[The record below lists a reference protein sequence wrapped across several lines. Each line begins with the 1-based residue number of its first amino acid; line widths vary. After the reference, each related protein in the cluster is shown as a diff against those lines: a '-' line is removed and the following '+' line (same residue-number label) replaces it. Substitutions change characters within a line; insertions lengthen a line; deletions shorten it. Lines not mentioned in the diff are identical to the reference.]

1 MKKYLLLFVVVIL
14 TSCQDGA
21 VIEEAVLIGTKT
33 NTAQT
38 LEQNFN
44 NKAKNIIL
52 FIGDGMGP
60 NQVELARLS
69 VGGANHRL
77 SFENFPVTGIV
88 LNSSAQNLYTDSA
101 AAATTWAT
109 GVKTKNGYLS
119 VDPNNKFLPTIH
131 ELLSTKGYLTGLVAT
146 SSVTH
151 ATPAAFYAHIKDR
164 SEHKQ
169 IAQMLVESD
178 IAIALGGGSEFFKLP
193 ISDQAIHIIDN
204 GNSLDQDNLTQHSR
218 VLGLFGEDGLDRRLL
233 SPPTQLQMTEKS
245 LDFLDLKTSNCPG
258 FFLMSE
264 GSQIDWAGHYNDV
277 EYMLLEFADFDDSV
291 AAAIEFAKQDK
302 ETLILVTADHATG
315 GLVLQKPRG
324 SSIRAQWTMTSHD
337 LSPINIYAYGPGAE
351 KFSGVMDNTEIFD
364 RMLEVLDYENL
375 DSNNCID

>member
-33 NTAQT
+33 NAAQT

-101 AAATTWAT
+101 AAATAWAA

-119 VDPNNKFLPTIH
+119 VDADNKFLPTIP

-146 SSVTH
+146 SSITH
-151 ATPAAFYAHIKDR
+151 ATPAAFYAHINSR
-164 SEHKQ
+164 SKHKK
-169 IAQMLVESD
+169 IAEMLVESD
-178 IAIALGGGSEFFKLP
+178 IAIALGGGSEFFKMPL
-193 ISDQAIHIIDN
+193 SNEAIHIINSVD
-204 GNSLDQDNLTQHSR
+204 SLDEDNLIEHSR
-218 VLGLFGEDGLDRRLL
+218 VLGLFGEDGLDRRL
-233 SPPTQLQMTEKS
+233 SPPTQLKMTEKAV
-245 LDFLDLKTSNCPG
+245 DFLDLKTANCPG

-264 GSQIDWAGHYNDV
+264 GSQIDWAGHDNNV
-277 EYMLLEFADFDDSV
+277 KYMLSEFADFDDSI
-291 AAAIEFAKQDK
+291 AAAIEFAKKDQ

-324 SSIRAQWTMTSHD
+324 SNIRAQWTTTSHD
-337 LSPINIYAYGPGAE
+337 LSPINIYAFGPGADL
-351 KFSGVMDNTEIFD
+351 FSGVMDNTEIFD
-364 RMLEVLDYENL
+364 RMLQALDYENL
-375 DSNNCID
+375 ESNNCIN

>member
-1 MKKYLLLFVVVIL
+1 MKKYLLLFSVAIL
-14 TSCQDGA
+14 SSCQDGT
-21 VIEEAVLIGTKT
+21 VVEESVLIGAET
-33 NTAQT
+33 NAAET
-38 LEQNFN
+38 LEQNLN
-44 NKAKNIIL
+44 IKAKNIIL

-60 NQVELARLS
+60 NQVALARFS

-88 LNSSAQNLYTDSA
+88 LNHSAENLYTDSA
-101 AAATTWAT
+101 AAATTWAA

-119 VDPNNKFLPTIH
+119 VDSDNKFLPTIP

-146 SSVTH
+146 SSITH
-151 ATPAAFYAHIKDR
+151 ATPAAFYAHIKSR
-164 SEHKQ
+164 SKHKQ

-193 ISDQAIHIIDN
+193 LSDQAIHIIEN
-204 GNSLDQDNLTQHSR
+204 GSSLDQDDLALHAR
-218 VLGLFGEDGLDRRLL
+218 VLGLFGEDGLDRRL
-233 SPPTQLQMTEKS
+233 SPPTQLKMTETA
-245 LDFLDLKTSNCPG
+245 LDFLDSKTLNCQG

-264 GSQIDWAGHYNDV
+264 GSQIDWAGHDNNV
-277 EYMLLEFADFDDSV
+277 KYMLAEFADFDDSI

-324 SSIRAQWTMTSHD
+324 SSVRAQWTTTSHD
-337 LSPINIYAYGPGAE
+337 LASINIYAYGPGAE

-364 RMLEVLDYENL
+364 RMLQALDYENL
-375 DSNNCID
+375 DSNNCVD

>member
-1 MKKYLLLFVVVIL
+1 MKKYLLLFSVVIL
-14 TSCQDGA
+14 ASCQDGN
-21 VIEEAVLIGTKT
+21 VVEEAVLIGTET
-33 NTAQT
+33 NAAET
-38 LEQNFN
+38 LERNPN
-44 NKAKNIIL
+44 IKAKNIIL

-60 NQVELARLS
+60 NQVALARFA
-69 VGGANHRL
+69 VGGANHLL

-88 LNSSAQNLYTDSA
+88 LNHSAENLYTDSA
-101 AAATTWAT
+101 AAATAWAA

-119 VDPNNKFLPTIH
+119 VDSDNKFLPTIP

-146 SSVTH
+146 SSITH
-151 ATPAAFYAHIKDR
+151 ATPAAFYAHIKSR
-164 SEHKQ
+164 SKHKQ

-193 ISDQAIHIIDN
+193 LSDQTIHLIEN
-204 GNSLDQDNLTQHSR
+204 GQSLDQDKLTQHAR
-218 VLGLFGEDGLDRRLL
+218 VLGLFAEDGLDRRLA
-233 SPPTQLQMTEKS
+233 PPTQLHMTEKA
-245 LDFLDLKTSNCPG
+245 LDFLDAKTSNCSG

-264 GSQIDWAGHYNDV
+264 GSQIDWAGHDNNV
-277 EYMLLEFADFDDSV
+277 KYMLSEFTDFDDTV

-324 SSIRAQWTMTSHD
+324 SSVRAQWTTTSHD
-337 LSPINIYAYGPGAE
+337 LSSINIYAYGPGAE

-375 DSNNCID
+375 DSNNCVN